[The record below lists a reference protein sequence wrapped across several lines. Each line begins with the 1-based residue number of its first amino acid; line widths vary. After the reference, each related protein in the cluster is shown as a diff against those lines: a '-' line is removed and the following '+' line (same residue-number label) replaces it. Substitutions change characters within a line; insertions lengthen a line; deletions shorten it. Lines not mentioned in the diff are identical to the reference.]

1 MEVGL
6 YEILLYAHVL
16 CLVYW
21 LGGDLGV
28 FYASGQLLK
37 PGLSKE
43 ARTWVTK
50 VFHWLDQFPR
60 ICMPLVIALGF
71 SLGSMRWFN
80 IDPVWLWITWAIA
93 VIWIY
98 FVLAMFLKIGGDK
111 KILWIR
117 QVDMLMRWVV
127 AIAITIIGVLSW
139 MGSGITE
146 DQWLS
151 AKLLIWAATVFCG
164 IISRST
170 MKPFRAAF
178 GNVMTRGE
186 TPEDLAIMKH
196 SLYIT
201 RIPILTIWFLVALA
215 GAVGLWKPF

>member
-1 MEVGL
+1 
-6 YEILLYAHVL
+6 
-16 CLVYW
+16 
-21 LGGDLGV
+21 
-28 FYASGQLLK
+28 
-37 PGLSKE
+37 
-43 ARTWVTK
+43 
-50 VFHWLDQFPR
+50 
-60 ICMPLVIALGF
+60 MPLVIALGF